1 MDGGRRCRG
10 DRGDR
15 ARREPGAGSR
25 EPGAGSRAPGA
36 GRREPASAGWHPF
49 GRDFPVGA
57 AAAIAGYAVA
67 AAVRGQFSLRDAAL
81 GFLWPAMAASALVYV
96 AGRHDRPLPRW
107 AGPVFAAAGAA
118 LYGALPI

>member
-1 MDGGRRCRG
+1 MSPSPLLVVP
-10 DRGDR
+10 
-15 ARREPGAGSR
+15 AALWTVVAGA
-25 EPGAGSRAPGA
+25 AVIAAIVLA
-36 GRREPASAGWHPF
+36 GRREPASAGWNPF

-57 AAAIAGYAVA
+57 SAAVAGYVVA